1 MQGSN
6 REVVTS
12 GCKPG
17 YHLLPGAATRRD
29 PGIRGPTPVL
39 RIFGAE
45 AGNEMIYNGI
55 LDTSNSTLNGTYLGG
70 HGARSSLSVEGE
82 AWRPSQDHAALL
94 A

>member
-45 AGNEMIYNGI
+45 AGNEMI

-70 HGARSSLSVEGE
+70 HGARSSLSVKDE

-94 A
+94 V